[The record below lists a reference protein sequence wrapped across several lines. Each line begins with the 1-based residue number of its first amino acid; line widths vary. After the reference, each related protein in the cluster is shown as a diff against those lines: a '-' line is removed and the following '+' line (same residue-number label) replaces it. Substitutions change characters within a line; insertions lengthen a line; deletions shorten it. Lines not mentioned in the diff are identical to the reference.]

1 MRVRRELYGIN
12 EFGENEKEP
21 KRIVIETVD
30 LNGYSELFRFEKM
43 LLGVGKSIAFQ
54 YENGKIA
61 CIRIQGSHEREYIR
75 IIG

>member
-12 EFGENEKEP
+12 VFGENEKEP

-43 LLGVGKSIAFQ
+43 CLGIGKSI
-54 YENGKIA
+54 N
-61 CIRIQGSHEREYIR
+61 SVSN
-75 IIG
+75 

>member
-12 EFGENEKEP
+12 VFGEKEREP

-43 LLGVGKSIAFQ
+43 CLGIGKSIAYQ
-54 YENGKIA
+54 YENGEIS